1 MTAFLTPPQIAEVRA
16 IQHHV
21 AGWFGTTR
29 AELLAHDRR
38 PVAAVPRQIAMWLAR
53 AETGASYPSLGAQ
66 FERDHTTVLH
76 GCQAVEARLQADAG
90 FARMVADI
98 CRALRRAA

>member
-1 MTAFLTPPQIAEVRA
+1 MTAFLTPPQMAAIRA

-38 PVAAVPRQIAMWLAR
+38 PVAAIPRQIAMWLAR

-66 FERDHTTVLH
+66 FGRDHSTVMH
-76 GCQAVEARLQADAG
+76 AVDRVQERMLNDPG
-90 FARMVADI
+90 FAAMVADI
-98 CRALRRAA
+98 GRALRRAA